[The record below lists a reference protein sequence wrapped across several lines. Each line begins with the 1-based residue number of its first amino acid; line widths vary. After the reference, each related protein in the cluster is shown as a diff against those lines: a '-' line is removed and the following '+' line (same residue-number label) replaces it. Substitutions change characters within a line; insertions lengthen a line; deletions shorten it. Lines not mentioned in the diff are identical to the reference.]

1 MLSYYQRNREQE
13 LKRSKKRYEENKE
26 EILRK
31 KREKHRRE
39 KKILDKVKKQEQ
51 QEKKQK
57 LYNRGYKD
65 GIFQTALFSGIVLVS
80 VVAIWISS
88 NHLLNQKLEDSE
100 KRAEKRI
107 EYWIEQYE
115 NKGVK

>member
-1 MLSYYQRNREQE
+1 MLSQKEKKEKARKNSLRYYQ
-13 LKRSKKRYEENKE
+13 ENKE
-26 EILRK
+26 VVKAKARSNYYKNNK
-31 KREKHRRE
+31 KN
-39 KKILDKVKKQEQ
+39 
-51 QEKKQK
+51 
-57 LYNRGYKD
+57 YNRGYKD

-88 NHLLNQKLEDSE
+88 NYLLNQKLEDSE